1 MIQDA
6 LSGLQAVFVI
16 FALIGAGIIVAWRKW
31 LTPDNA
37 KALPRLI
44 TNIALPC
51 NIVGTFYNNFVL
63 AQETAGDA
71 TQSQLVSPWLPLLIV
86 FLCVP
91 LSFLIGS
98 VAARIFRIPRQRRGV
113 FTVLFS
119 LSNSVFIG
127 FPVAQALFG
136 DAGMT
141 YAVYYYMANTA
152 CFWTLGYL
160 MIRRDADIIR
170 GETSKIG
177 VGEVLKK
184 LATPSLITILVMFG
198 VIASGLKLPQIVL
211 KFAQYG
217 GALTTPLSLIFTGCM
232 IYEAGLAGIK
242 YEKGIGAVLA
252 GRFLLTPAMCFGACM
267 LAIYLL
273 SPGASQARVEEL
285 TLMRNVLTV
294 QIGLPVMTLSVI
306 VSQRYGADALYATR
320 GVIWTTLASLVTIP
334 LTVLLFQVI

>member
-6 LSGLQAVFVI
+6 LGGLQAVFVI
-16 FALIGAGIIVAWRKW
+16 FLLIGTGVFVAWRKW
-31 LTPDNA
+31 LTPDVA

-44 TNIALPC
+44 TNFALPC
-51 NIVGTFYNNFVL
+51 NIIGTFYNNFVL
-63 AQETAGDA
+63 AQETAA
-71 TQSQLVSPWLPLLIV
+71 KTQPVAAWIPLVILFV
-86 FLCVP
+86 CVP
-91 LSFLIGS
+91 LSFMIGS
-98 VAARIFRIPRQRRGV
+98 AAARIFRIPRGRRGV

-136 DAGMT
+136 DAGMI
-141 YAVYYYMANTA
+141 YAVYYYMANTL
-152 CFWTLGYL
+152 CFWTLGYI
-160 MIRRDADIIR
+160 MIRRDADILR

-177 VGEVLKK
+177 AAEVLKK

-198 VIASGLKLPQIVL
+198 VILSGLKLPEIVL

-232 IYEAGLAGIK
+232 IFEAGLSGIK
-242 YEKGIGAVLA
+242 YEKGIGTVLA
-252 GRFLLTPAMCFGACM
+252 GRFVLTPAMCFGACM
-267 LAIYLL
+267 LAISLL
-273 SPGASQARVEEL
+273 SPGVSQTSLTEL

-320 GVIWTTLASLVTIP
+320 GVIWTTLASLITIP
-334 LTVLLFQVI
+334 AMVLLFQII

>member
-6 LSGLQAVFVI
+6 FDGLQAVLVI
-16 FALIGAGIIVAWRKW
+16 FLLIGTGVFVAWRKW
-31 LTPDNA
+31 LTPDVA

-44 TNIALPC
+44 TNFALPC
-51 NIVGTFYNNFVL
+51 NIVSSFYNNFAA
-63 AQETAGDA
+63 AQKTAGA
-71 TQSQLVSPWLPLLIV
+71 SQSELVAPWIPLLIV
-86 FLCVP
+86 FVVVP
-91 LSFLIGS
+91 VTFIIGS
-98 VAARIFRIPRQRRGV
+98 VAARIFRIPRERRGV
-113 FTVLFS
+113 FTVLFA

-141 YAVYYYMANTA
+141 YAVYYYMANTT
-152 CFWTLGYL
+152 CFWTLGYI
-160 MIRRDADIIR
+160 MIRRDADFIR

-198 VIASGLKLPQIVL
+198 VILSGIELPQFVL
-211 KFAQYG
+211 KFSQYG

-232 IYEAGLAGIK
+232 IYEAGLSGIK

-252 GRFLLTPAMCFGACM
+252 GRFLLTPALCFGACM
-267 LAIYLL
+267 LAIGWL
-273 SPGASQARVEEL
+273 SGGASQARLDEF

-320 GVIWTTLASLVTIP
+320 GVVWTTLASLITIP
-334 LTVLLFQVI
+334 LFVLLFQFI

>member
-16 FALIGAGIIVAWRKW
+16 FLLIATGIFVAWRKW

-44 TNIALPC
+44 MNIALPC
-51 NIVGTFYNNFVL
+51 NIISSFYNNFVV
-63 AQETAGDA
+63 ARETANAA
-71 TQSQLVSPWLPLLIV
+71 TQSELVAPWIPVLIV
-86 FLCVP
+86 FICVP

-98 VAARIFRIPRQRRGV
+98 VAARIFRIPRGRRGV

-152 CFWTLGYL
+152 CFWTLGYT
-160 MIRRDADIIR
+160 MIRRDADILR

-177 VGEVLKK
+177 VGEILKK

-198 VIASGLKLPQIVL
+198 VILSGIKLPQIVL
-211 KFAQYG
+211 KFSQYG

-232 IYEAGLAGIK
+232 IYEAGLSGIK

-252 GRFLLTPAMCFGACM
+252 GRFVLTPAMCISACM
-267 LAIYLL
+267 LAIGLL
-273 SPGASQARVEEL
+273 SPGASQARMDEL
-285 TLMRNVLTV
+285 YLMRNVLTV

-334 LTVLLFQVI
+334 LTVLLFQII